1 MDNLIRRLKP
11 STQEPSA
18 QEPSSEFMPTWTWA
32 ELERALIGFAVSE
45 AQVDMVAPLV
55 SATRK
60 QAPFYSKDLLL
71 REILAITYVIGDESF
86 SGECGEGPDMT

>member
-1 MDNLIRRLKP
+1 MDDLTRNLEP
-11 STQEPSA
+11 STEQTST
-18 QEPSSEFMPTWTWA
+18 EFMPRWTWA

-86 SGECGEGPDMT
+86 SRECGEGPNMT

>member
-1 MDNLIRRLKP
+1 MDNLIRR
-11 STQEPSA
+11 QA
-18 QEPSSEFMPTWTWA
+18 PSSEQTSTELMPTWTWA
-32 ELERALIGFAVSE
+32 DLERALIGFAVSE

-86 SGECGEGPDMT
+86 LGECGEGPDMT

>member
-1 MDNLIRRLKP
+1 MMDDLARHLEP
-11 STQEPSA
+11 STEQTSTEL
-18 QEPSSEFMPTWTWA
+18 MPRWTWE

-86 SGECGEGPDMT
+86 LRECGEGPDMT